1 MKAGREHRVPLADR
15 AIEIIRNMMGLKQT
29 DYIFYGDRRE
39 TLSNMSLLM
48 LLRRMG
54 RNDITTHGF
63 RSTFRDW
70 VEEQTD
76 TPRAVAEMALSHTIG
91 NAVEAAYRRG
101 DLFDKRVVLMSDWGK
116 YCGTEISATVCFLNA
131 RR

>member
-1 MKAGREHRVPLADR
+1 MLTS
-15 AIEIIRNMMGLKQT
+15 KQN
-29 DYIFYGDRRE
+29 DHIFYGDRRA

-76 TPRAVAEMALSHTIG
+76 APKAVAEMALAHSVG

-101 DLFDKRVVLMSDWGK
+101 DLFEKRKLLMAKWSR
-116 YCGTEISATVCFLNA
+116 YCTVAAHNRGVIVPLKQNA
-131 RR
+131 RRKPRR